1 MKRLIA
7 ILAAVAVVAV
17 AAWFVVGRTA
27 QTEPSATPLAAT
39 VTTQPAEGESAI
51 DISDVQE
58 MQQGNPDALVTMIEY
73 ASYTCPHCAA
83 FNTGPYK
90 QLKKDY
96 IDTGK
101 INFIY
106 REVYFDGP
114 GVWASLLARCAGP
127 EKFFGITDLLYASQS
142 NWANAGGRDPVAIS
156 AELKKIGRLA
166 GMDGDKIEACMQDD
180 DQAKKMVEWFKV
192 NSAKDDITG
201 TPSFVINGKTYS
213 NMSYADMKEI
223 LDAAGAN

>member
-7 ILAAVAVVAV
+7 IVAAVAVVAV
-17 AAWFVVGRTA
+17 AAWFVVGRT
-27 QTEPSATPLAAT
+27 TPSTTPLAAT
-39 VTTQPAEGESAI
+39 VTTQPAEGESTI
-51 DISDVQE
+51 DISDVQD
-58 MQQGNPDALVTMIEY
+58 MQQGNPDAPVTMIEY
-73 ASYTCPHCAA
+73 ASYTCPHCAN
-83 FNTGPYK
+83 FNTGVYK

-142 NWANAGGRDPVAIS
+142 TWANAGGRDPVAIS

-166 GMDGDKIEACMQDD
+166 GMDADTIDACMQDD

-192 NSAKDDITG
+192 NSAEHDITG

-213 NMSYADMKEI
+213 NMSYADMKET

>member
-7 ILAAVAVVAV
+7 IVAAVAVVAV
-17 AAWFVVGRTA
+17 AAWFVVGRT
-27 QTEPSATPLAAT
+27 TPSTTPLAAT
-39 VTTQPAEGESAI
+39 VTTQPAEGESTI
-51 DISDVQE
+51 DISDVQD
-58 MQQGNPDALVTMIEY
+58 MQQGNPDAPVTMIEY
-73 ASYTCPHCAA
+73 ASYTCPHCAN
-83 FNTGPYK
+83 FNTGVYK

-142 NWANAGGRDPVAIS
+142 TWANAGGRDPVAIS

-166 GMDGDKIEACMQDD
+166 GMDADTIDACMQDD
-180 DQAKKMVEWFKV
+180 EQAKKMVEWFKV
-192 NSAKDDITG
+192 NSAEHDITG

-213 NMSYADMKEI
+213 NMSYADMKET

>member
-1 MKRLIA
+1 M
-7 ILAAVAVVAV
+7 
-17 AAWFVVGRTA
+17 
-27 QTEPSATPLAAT
+27 
-39 VTTQPAEGESAI
+39 
-51 DISDVQE
+51 
-58 MQQGNPDALVTMIEY
+58 
-73 ASYTCPHCAA
+73 
-83 FNTGPYK
+83 
-90 QLKKDY
+90 KKDY

-142 NWANAGGRDPVAIS
+142 TWANAGGRDPVAIS

-166 GMDGDKIEACMQDD
+166 GMDADTIDACMQDD
-180 DQAKKMVEWFKV
+180 EQAKKMVEWFKV
-192 NSAKDDITG
+192 NSAEHDITG

-213 NMSYADMKEI
+213 NMSYADMKET
-223 LDAAGAN
+223 LDTAGAN

>member
-7 ILAAVAVVAV
+7 IVAAVAVVAV
-17 AAWFVVGRTA
+17 AAWFVVGRT
-27 QTEPSATPLAAT
+27 TPSTTPLAAT
-39 VTTQPAEGESAI
+39 VTTQPAEGESTI
-51 DISDVQE
+51 DISDVQD
-58 MQQGNPDALVTMIEY
+58 MQQGNPDAPVTMIEY
-73 ASYTCPHCAA
+73 ASYTCPHCAN
-83 FNTGPYK
+83 FNTGVYK

-114 GVWASLLARCAGP
+114 GVWASLLA
-127 EKFFGITDLLYASQS
+127 LLYASQS
-142 NWANAGGRDPVAIS
+142 TWANAGGRDPVAIS

-166 GMDGDKIEACMQDD
+166 GMDADTIDACMQDD
-180 DQAKKMVEWFKV
+180 EQAKKMVEWFKV
-192 NSAKDDITG
+192 NSAEHDITG

-213 NMSYADMKEI
+213 NMSYADMKET

>member
-7 ILAAVAVVAV
+7 IVAAVAVVAV
-17 AAWFVVGRTA
+17 AAWFVVGRT
-27 QTEPSATPLAAT
+27 TPSTTPLAAT
-39 VTTQPAEGESAI
+39 VTTQPAEGESTI
-51 DISDVQE
+51 DISDVQD
-58 MQQGNPDALVTMIEY
+58 MQQGNPDAPVTMIEY
-73 ASYTCPHCAA
+73 ASYTCPHCAN
-83 FNTGPYK
+83 FNTGVYK

-142 NWANAGGRDPVAIS
+142 TWANAGGRDPVAIS

-166 GMDGDKIEACMQDD
+166 GMDADTIDACMQDD

-192 NSAKDDITG
+192 NSAEHDITG

-213 NMSYADMKEI
+213 NMSYADIKRP
-223 LDAAGAN
+223 

>member
-7 ILAAVAVVAV
+7 IVAAVAVVAV
-17 AAWFVVGRTA
+17 AAWFVVGRT
-27 QTEPSATPLAAT
+27 TPSPTPLAAT
-39 VTTQPAEGESAI
+39 VTTQPAEGESTI
-51 DISDVQE
+51 DISDVQD
-58 MQQGNPDALVTMIEY
+58 MQQGNPDAPVTMIEY
-73 ASYTCPHCAA
+73 ASYTCPHCAN
-83 FNTGPYK
+83 FNTGVYK

-142 NWANAGGRDPVAIS
+142 TWANAGGRDPVAIS

-166 GMDGDKIEACMQDD
+166 GMDADTIDACMQDD
-180 DQAKKMVEWFKV
+180 EQAKKMVEWFKV
-192 NSAKDDITG
+192 NSAEHDITG

-213 NMSYADMKEI
+213 NMSYADMKET

>member
-7 ILAAVAVVAV
+7 ILAVVAVVAV
-17 AAWFVVGRTA
+17 AGWFLLGRTA
-27 QTEPSATPLAAT
+27 STEPSGTPLASD
-39 VTTQPAEGESAI
+39 TTQPTDVASDI
-51 DISDVQE
+51 DISDVQD
-58 MQQGNPDALVTMIEY
+58 MTQGNPDAPVTVIEY
-73 ASYTCPHCAA
+73 ASYTCPHCAT
-83 FNTGPYK
+83 FNAGAYK

-96 IDTGK
+96 IDTDK

-142 NWANAGGRDPVAIS
+142 TWANAGGRDPVAIS

-166 GMDGDKIEACMQDD
+166 GMDGDTIEACIQDE

-192 NSAKDDITG
+192 HSTQDDITA
-201 TPSFVINGKTYS
+201 TPSFVINGTTYS
-213 NMSYADMKEI
+213 NMAYDKMKELI
-223 LDAAGAN
+223 DAAGAE

>member
-7 ILAAVAVVAV
+7 ILVAVVVV
-17 AAWFVVGRTA
+17 AGAGWYLMGRN
-27 QTEPSATPLAAT
+27 T
-39 VTTQPAEGESAI
+39 VTELAGTPIGSANAEEIDSSI
-51 DISDVQE
+51 DISDIQD
-58 MQQGNPDALVTMIEY
+58 MTQGNPDAPVTMIEY

-83 FNTGPYK
+83 FNAGPYK

-114 GVWASLLARCAGP
+114 GVWASLMARCAGP

-142 NWANAGGRDPVAIS
+142 TWANAGGRDPVAIS

-166 GMDGDKIEACMQDD
+166 GMDGDAIDACMQDEA
-180 DQAKKMVEWFKV
+180 QAKKMVQWFQV
-192 NSAKDDITG
+192 HSTEDEITG

-213 NMSYADMKEI
+213 NMPYDQMKTL
-223 LDAAGAN
+223 LDEAGAN